1 MKARTL
7 MCIYALRLSPITYRR
22 MRAQDTKH
30 LTLAFLDCSIS
41 TTIVGLVMKSY
52 LRHQCPF
59 AENVGPSVTR
69 CVPMLIY
76 LIEARHNG
84 AQVSFKIHVG
94 GEQRPRNVPCRLVR
108 QEYKFKRLEKMYHE
122 NIPRPPLARPTGEGV
137 SMVAG
142 AGRVETDSPCRVR
155 RQGAWE
161 GNVVN
166 RRSAACSTKHAC
178 VRALNS
184 SGL

>member
-30 LTLAFLDCSIS
+30 LTVAFLDCSIS

-137 SMVAG
+137 SAVAG
-142 AGRVETDSPCRVR
+142 AERSETDSPCRVR
-155 RQGAWE
+155 RQGSWE
-161 GNVVN
+161 GNVVG
-166 RRSAACSTKHAC
+166 RRSAACSTKHVC

-184 SGL
+184 SG